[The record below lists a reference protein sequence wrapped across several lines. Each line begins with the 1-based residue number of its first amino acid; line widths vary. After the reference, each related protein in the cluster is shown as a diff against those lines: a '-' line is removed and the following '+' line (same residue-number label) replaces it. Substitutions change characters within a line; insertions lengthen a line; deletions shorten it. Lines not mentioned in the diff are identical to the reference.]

1 MLACK
6 RGHTNVVDVLVSNG
20 AEIYVRDNRGRSAL
34 DTTMRRNHVDLIPFL
49 STQYQV
55 RKMQEASGRER
66 MAIFKKM
73 RSAYNSVPCLLRIAP
88 DVLRD
93 VPIADSL
100 LQDSSSMSSSVNL
113 DNSPECRDQLR
124 PIRLQDHRW
133 PLLLMR
139 YLCI

>member
-55 RKMQEASGRER
+55 RKMQGAAGIER
-66 MAIFKKM
+66 MAFFKKM
-73 RSAYNSVPCLLRIAP
+73 RIAYNSVPCALQIAP

-93 VPIADSL
+93 ISTADNL
-100 LQDSSSMSSSVNL
+100 LQDAFSITSSGTFNA
-113 DNSPECRDQLR
+113 SPECADSMR
-124 PIRLQDHRW
+124 PLGLQDHRW

-139 YLCI
+139 YLYN